1 MITRGRIESDG
12 KPDGTRVWLAGQE
25 VSGAVQRIEWVIDAR
40 GEYKEAAVV
49 VTFLADVEMNVRLP
63 EESNDGGNAGNA
75 D

>member
-25 VSGAVQRIEWVIDAR
+25 VSAAVQRIEWVIDAR

-49 VTFLADVEMNVRLP
+49 MTFLADVEMNVRLP
-63 EESNDGGNAGNA
+63 ETEETQDAEERT